1 MTYVHTYTADFYT
14 RVTYVYQVRPRGERC
29 KCKYFLSLVC
39 LQFIHQLGDTY
50 IKGVPI
56 IPINF
61 QFYFGAFST
70 EELEKKET
78 MYSQIYTCKHVC

>member
-78 MYSQIYTCKHVC
+78 MYSQI